1 MLYWTSW
8 RTFVTVWQWP
18 YATSWHVFPSGVA
31 FLFSQRSCISNEG
44 LRHASQRS
52 SVGLRSGLCGKN
64 FVSCFPERLWHSISP
79 GESWHCHP
87 EHTWQKSIDG
97 KPAHSPQSGSQL
109 TSVFGN
115 IMLLNLDLTN
125 WSNPRSHQWTHTV
138 YTRHNGRM
146 TSPTCLLT
154 VMCPSLWTSVNLDSA
169 DHTTLS
175 PGLVVW

>member
-31 FLFSQRSCISNEG
+31 FLFSQRSYISNEG
-44 LRHASQRS
+44 VRHASQRS

-154 VMCPSLWTSVNLDSA
+154 VMCLSLWTSVNLDSA